1 MSIRSLRGAPIAR
14 MALAVAAV
22 AIVVAANQTSVKG
35 RSTSVLGLKVE
46 RCNVVNENGTTRV
59 GTGSRLVAAQP
70 LSVRIARGA
79 PGGVLVP
86 ATKITPGVA
95 EPVRPITVALGLRG
109 AGAHRVTVTM
119 SVLNRSDCPVAVSVG
134 RITAEVGSSPATVV
148 AVRFG
153 GRDRVI
159 LQSGGLATG
168 RAVVPV
174 ERDGSWR
181 VEGSTFAD
189 IGAAS

>member
-14 MALAVAAV
+14 MALGVAAV

-46 RCNVVNENGTTRV
+46 RCSVTDESGTTRV
-59 GTGSRLVAAQP
+59 DTGSRLVVAQP
-70 LSVRIARGA
+70 LSVRITKGA
-79 PGGVLVP
+79 PGASLAP
-86 ATKITPGVA
+86 PIKITPAVA
-95 EPVRPITVALGLRG
+95 QPIPPVTVSLGLRG
-109 AGAHRVTVTM
+109 AGARRVTVTM
-119 SVLNRSDCPVAVSVG
+119 SVRNLSDCPVAVSVG
-134 RITAEVGSSPATVV
+134 RITAEVGTSPATVV

-159 LQSGGLATG
+159 LQSGSLATG
-168 RAVVPV
+168 RAVLPV

-181 VEGSTFAD
+181 VAGSAYAD
-189 IGAAS
+189 VGSAS